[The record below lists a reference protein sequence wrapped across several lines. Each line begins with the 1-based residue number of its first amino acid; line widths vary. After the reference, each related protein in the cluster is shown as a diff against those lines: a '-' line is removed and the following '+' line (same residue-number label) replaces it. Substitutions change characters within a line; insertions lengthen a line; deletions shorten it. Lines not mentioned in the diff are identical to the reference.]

1 MAGYGNGE
9 GTTNI
14 DFLKLDNVQ
23 LSSAIE
29 IEKDQSKNNYLQLK
43 QGSPGS
49 ELKAGLF
56 RK

>member
-9 GTTNI
+9 GTTNN
-14 DFLKLDNVQ
+14 DFLEMNNVQ
-23 LSSAIE
+23 LTGTIE

-43 QGSPGS
+43 QGSFGS

-56 RK
+56 KK